1 MLTIEFFFVILQ
13 ANFKDMTSI
22 TLDYDEKNLVIKKL
36 IEAILALGARARINE
51 LDEAIREVEE
61 GNTIKC
67 KDFNDYLAKMN
78 A

>member
-13 ANFKDMTSI
+13 ANFRNMTSI

-36 IEAILALGARARINE
+36 IEAILALGARERMNE
-51 LDEAIREVEE
+51 LDKAIREVEE

>member
-1 MLTIEFFFVILQ
+1 
-13 ANFKDMTSI
+13 MTSI

-36 IEAILALGARARINE
+36 IEAILALGARERMNE
-51 LDEAIREVEE
+51 LDRAIREVEE

-67 KDFNDYLAKMN
+67 EDFNDYLAKMN

>member
-1 MLTIEFFFVILQ
+1 
-13 ANFKDMTSI
+13 MTSI

-36 IEAILALGARARINE
+36 IEAILALGAKERMNE

-61 GNTIKC
+61 GNTIRC

>member
-1 MLTIEFFFVILQ
+1 
-13 ANFKDMTSI
+13 MTSI

-36 IEAILALGARARINE
+36 IEAILALGARERMNE
-51 LDEAIREVEE
+51 LDRAILEVEE

>member
-1 MLTIEFFFVILQ
+1 
-13 ANFKDMTSI
+13 MTSI

-36 IEAILALGARARINE
+36 IEAIIALGASERMNE
-51 LDEAIREVEE
+51 LDEAIMEVES

-78 A
+78 T

>member
-1 MLTIEFFFVILQ
+1 M
-13 ANFKDMTSI
+13 DMTSI

-36 IEAILALGARARINE
+36 IEAIIALGASERMNE
-51 LDEAIREVEE
+51 LDEAIMEVES

>member
-1 MLTIEFFFVILQ
+1 
-13 ANFKDMTSI
+13 MTSI

-36 IEAILALGARARINE
+36 IEAILALGARERKNE
-51 LDEAIREVEE
+51 LDRAIQEVEE

-67 KDFNDYLAKMN
+67 SDFNDYLAKMD

>member
-1 MLTIEFFFVILQ
+1 
-13 ANFKDMTSI
+13 MTSI

-36 IEAILALGARARINE
+36 IEAILALGARERMNE
-51 LDEAIREVEE
+51 LDRASREVEE
-61 GNTIKC
+61 GDTIKC

>member
-1 MLTIEFFFVILQ
+1 
-13 ANFKDMTSI
+13 MTSI

-36 IEAILALGARARINE
+36 IEAIIALGANERMNE
-51 LDEAIREVEE
+51 LDEAIMEVES

-78 A
+78 S

>member
-1 MLTIEFFFVILQ
+1 
-13 ANFKDMTSI
+13 MTSI

-36 IEAILALGARARINE
+36 IEAIIALGASERMNE
-51 LDEAIREVEE
+51 LDEAIMEVES